1 MGTNTPN
8 QIACEFG
15 DVTATKTGPTYQEYA
30 KNRSFSCFSLSQGM
44 FTMERNR
51 QKLQNAL
58 TRKLEGVRQS
68 YCTRLAFQVT
78 LHPMRSTCFFSIF
91 WRQISKFWIFWD
103 TSHVGVGGLFRNGY
117 FEFCSISATRR
128 LKTRTIHW
136 IKVSD
141 PVACR

>member
-78 LHPMRSTCFFSIF
+78 LYPMRSTFFFRFFGAKFQNFGFFGTTPTRVDYSVTV
-91 WRQISKFWIFWD
+91 ISNFAP
-103 TSHVGVGGLFRNGY
+103 S
-117 FEFCSISATRR
+117 SSASPR
-128 LKTRTIHW
+128 
-136 IKVSD
+136 
-141 PVACR
+141 